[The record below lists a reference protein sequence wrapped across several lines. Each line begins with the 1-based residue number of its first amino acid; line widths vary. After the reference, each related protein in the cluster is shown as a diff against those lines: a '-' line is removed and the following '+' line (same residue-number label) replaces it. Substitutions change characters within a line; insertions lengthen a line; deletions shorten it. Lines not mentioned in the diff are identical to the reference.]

1 MKILRYC
8 LILWKP
14 PKGPGLCSL
23 CLVEQLALGGVWGVG
38 LGIIREVQH
47 PGTPSVRKV
56 TCASWHLGPGSFM
69 LLLPGE
75 GTDDHREWL
84 WFNCFTF
91 QTGKPRLRGGRC
103 LTSRSSEWTFG
114 KNTSEVPGVWA
125 ACGPLKTRVCEC
137 SLTPQRGRG
146 PVNVKLTN
154 LDFVWLRVDRSC
166 TSGCF
171 CAVYDERIYVY
182 KDKVQ
187 TKWGRVFKLLKYFG
201 IFKPFRSTNY
211 VVIPNSKPVCYPI
224 GNICL
229 VIKIGLFY
237 L

>member
-1 MKILRYC
+1 MHDYIFNFFLLDLKEMKILRYC

-38 LGIIREVQH
+38 LGIIREVRH

-56 TCASWHLGPGSFM
+56 TCASWQLGPGSFM

-103 LTSRSSEWTFG
+103 LTSKSSEWTFG
-114 KNTSEVPGVWA
+114 KNTSEVPGRPESVSA
-125 ACGPLKTRVCEC
+125 ASPHNAAGAPWMWS
-137 SLTPQRGRG
+137 SLT
-146 PVNVKLTN
+146 
-154 LDFVWLRVDRSC
+154 
-166 TSGCF
+166 
-171 CAVYDERIYVY
+171 
-182 KDKVQ
+182 
-187 TKWGRVFKLLKYFG
+187 
-201 IFKPFRSTNY
+201 
-211 VVIPNSKPVCYPI
+211 
-224 GNICL
+224 
-229 VIKIGLFY
+229 
-237 L
+237 